1 MVLVV
6 GIHGDDDERPGDAG
20 RMVGGT
26 PLRGART
33 VRTIITSGAR
43 RCLHR
48 CPPDCP
54 RTARHRRRLPAPL
67 PVNPFF
73 DFTLSGC

>member
-1 MVLVV
+1 RAARAIGAGLALIQAEEDVVLVV

-43 RCLHR
+43 R
-48 CPPDCP
+48 
-54 RTARHRRRLPAPL
+54 
-67 PVNPFF
+67 
-73 DFTLSGC
+73 

>member
-1 MVLVV
+1 
-6 GIHGDDDERPGDAG
+6 
-20 RMVGGT
+20 MVGGT

-54 RTARHRRRLPAPL
+54 RTARHRRRLPAPRT
-67 PVNPFF
+67 PPPPPPPPPAAP
-73 DFTLSGC
+73 GPGPPR